1 MKKLLCIILA
11 LVMLFSLAACSQKE
25 PESGAENTGSTT
37 DTEDPDKDVSPI
49 YGQDPLAIIPGNY
62 TSTDG
67 KATAVVKLL
76 GVEKV
81 GVTVTIGDPQ
91 DYTEWSLTG
100 DFGDDLTLSFTDDV
114 MKKVKLD
121 GNNVVVSEDTVY
133 TDGSGTVVFDKNA
146 LKFTWEDKKSEQG
159 AVVFAKE

>member
-11 LVMLFSLAACSQKE
+11 LVMLFSFAACSQKE
-25 PESGAENTGSTT
+25 PENNTENTGSIT
-37 DTEDPDKDVSPI
+37 DTEDPDKNVSPI

-62 TSTDG
+62 TATDG
-67 KATAVVKLL
+67 KATAVIKLL
-76 GVEKV
+76 EVDQI
-81 GVTVTIGDPQ
+81 GVTVTIGDKK
-91 DYTEWSLTG
+91 DYTEWSMTG
-100 DFGDDLTLSFTDDV
+100 ILKDDLTMAFEDDV

-121 GNNVVVSEDTVY
+121 DNNIVVSEDTVY

-159 AVVFAKE
+159 ALTFGKE

>member
-11 LVMLFSLAACSQKE
+11 LVLLFSLAACSQKE
-25 PESGAENTGSTT
+25 PENNAQNTGSIA
-37 DTEDPDKDVSPI
+37 DTEDPDKNVSPI

-76 GVEKV
+76 EVDQI
-81 GVTVTIGDPQ
+81 GVTVTIGDKK
-91 DYTEWSLTG
+91 DYTEWSMTG
-100 DFGDDLTLSFTDDV
+100 ILKDDLTMAFEDDV

-121 GNNVVVSEDTVY
+121 GNNVIVSEDTVY

-159 AVVFAKE
+159 AVEFAKE